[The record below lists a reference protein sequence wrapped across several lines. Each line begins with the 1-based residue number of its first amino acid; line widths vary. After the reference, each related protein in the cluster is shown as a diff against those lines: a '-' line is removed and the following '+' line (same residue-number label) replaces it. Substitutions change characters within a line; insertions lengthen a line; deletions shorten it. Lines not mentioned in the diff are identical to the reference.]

1 MSKSYTLAEIAK
13 WVGGV
18 VRGDAGR
25 RITGVSGIA
34 EASPTEITWL
44 SHDKYSPELRTSR
57 AGAVVVHERFGE
69 TPMPAVLVADPALA
83 MSCVLEHFA
92 EPIPRPPA
100 GVHPTA
106 CVAASASLEAGVAV
120 GPFAV
125 IGENVRLGEQTV
137 VHAHVAIGDQA
148 SVGRECELWP
158 GVVVRERCRLG
169 DRVIVHANTTI
180 GADGFGY
187 QFTGQAHAK
196 IPQIGNVEIGDDVE
210 IGANCCI
217 DRAKFGSTRIGAGT
231 KIDNLVQIAHNVRI
245 GELCLIVAQCGIAGS
260 TRLGRGVVL
269 GGQVGVRDHIH
280 LHDGVQAAACCCIAK
295 DVPAKMVV
303 SGIPAIDH
311 RHFLR
316 EQATARKLPQM
327 ADQIKDLIKRIEQLE
342 SATDH

>member
-25 RITGVSGIA
+25 RITGVSCIA

-44 SHDKYSPELRTSR
+44 AHDKYIPELRSSR
-57 AGAVVVHERFGE
+57 AAAVVVHERFGE
-69 TPMPAVLVADPALA
+69 TPMPAILVADPELA
-83 MSCVLEHFA
+83 MTGVLDHFA
-92 EPIPRPPA
+92 EPVPRPPM

-106 CVAASASLEAGVAV
+106 CVAATASLGPRVAV
-120 GPFAV
+120 GPYAV
-125 IGENVRLGEQTV
+125 IGENVRIGEQSV
-137 VHAHVAIGDQA
+137 IHAHVVIGEQA
-148 SVGRECELWP
+148 TIGRTCELWP

-187 QFTGQAHAK
+187 RFTGTAHAK
-196 IPQIGNVEIGDDVE
+196 VPQIGIVEIGDDVE

-217 DRAKFGSTRIGAGT
+217 DRAKFGSTRVGSGT

-245 GELCLIVAQCGIAGS
+245 GESCLIVAQCGIAGS
-260 TRLGRGVVL
+260 THLGRGVVL
-269 GGQVGVRDHIH
+269 GGQVGVRDHVH
-280 LHDGVQAAACCCIAK
+280 LHDGVQAAACCCISK
-295 DVPAKMVV
+295 DVPARTVV
-303 SGIPAIDH
+303 NGIPAIDN
-311 RHFLR
+311 RQYLR
-316 EQATARKLPQM
+316 EQATVRKLPQM

-342 SATDH
+342 STTDH